1 MSDFVR
7 TVDFV
12 DGRLMIVLNL
22 WGSLVNLSIVLP
34 DVIKRKIAAE
44 VK

>member
-34 DVIKRKIAAE
+34 DGIKRKIAAE